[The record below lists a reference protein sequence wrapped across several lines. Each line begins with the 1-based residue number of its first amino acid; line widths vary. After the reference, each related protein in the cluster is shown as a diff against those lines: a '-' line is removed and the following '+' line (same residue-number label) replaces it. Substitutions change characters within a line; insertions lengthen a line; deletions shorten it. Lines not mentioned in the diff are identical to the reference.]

1 MLSSIVSPESH
12 LTAGIEAR
20 RWKRRKTLILAKRNL
35 HLNFQKGEIENR
47 LEIKS

>member
-1 MLSSIVSPESH
+1 MVSPESH

-20 RWKRRKTLILAKRNL
+20 RWKRRKTLIFAKGNL
-35 HLNFQKGEIENR
+35 HLNFQKGEIESG